1 MIQHEER
8 ILSIAHETLEREIA
22 ALRLLQT
29 RLDDS
34 FSSAVEALHACSGR
48 VILTGMGKSGLVARK
63 IAATMT
69 STGTPALFLHPAEA
83 MHGDMGIIQRGD
95 VVVVLSY
102 SGRTDE
108 TLVVAEY
115 AHRNGNLVVAMTG
128 CKESPIASIAD
139 IHLDVSVESEDCII
153 EIVPTSSTT
162 AQIALGDALATAL
175 MHKRGFNA
183 EAFAHLHPGGYIE
196 RRLMLDD
203 GETTRGETTR
213 GETTK

>member
-48 VILTGMGKSGLVARK
+48 VILTGLVARK

-175 MHKRGFNA
+175 MHKRSFNA
-183 EAFAHLHPGGYIE
+183 EAFARLHPGGYIE

-203 GETTRGETTR
+203 GETTGGETTR

>member
-1 MIQHEER
+1 MIQLEER

-22 ALRLLQT
+22 ALRLLQR

-95 VVVVLSY
+95 VVVALSY
-102 SGRTDE
+102 SGCTDE

-115 AHRNGNLVVAMTG
+115 AHRNGNPVVAMTG
-128 CKESPIASIAD
+128 FKESPIASIAD

-162 AQIALGDALATAL
+162 AQLALGDALATPL

-183 EAFAHLHPGGYIE
+183 EAFAHHHPGGYIE

-203 GETTRGETTR
+203 GETTRGETT
-213 GETTK
+213 K